1 MTSAVHPTR
10 FLCSSATEATFGTH
24 RAQKLKHALFQGDA
38 LGDAAALA
46 LSSLSPTEKAAALQG
61 SEAAPLALRA
71 LLKSSQALP
80 LWVDTERCRRGGQV
94 LLKAGILSGLA
105 LGFKSLISGYCSP
118 GGNKPLMFTRRLE
131 DDLPQRLHDTAR
143 FVRAVCATGVE
154 AGTSGFHAA
163 LHVRLIHSR
172 VRLSL
177 SPSLDW
183 KQEHWGTPINQYD
196 MAGTILLFS
205 HVLMQGIE
213 AFGMHLSPDEKE
225 DVIHLWR
232 SIGHVMGV
240 DHELLPS
247 TAREAETVWNLLEAT
262 QALPDADAVRLT
274 KALLEGPLKQAKGR
288 RQLALAKQWV
298 KFSYQTSRAL
308 LGDRYADAL
317 EYPKASALPSLF
329 VLKSMVAQGDFLRRW
344 IPTVDNAALKWGELY
359 WDRTTRAPQHSA
371 PSN

>member
-1 MTSAVHPTR
+1 MPLAR
-10 FLCSSATEATFGTH
+10 FLCSSATEATFGLH
-24 RAQKLKHALFQGDA
+24 RVQKLERALVQGDA
-38 LGDAAALA
+38 MGDAAARA
-46 LSSLSPTEKAAALQG
+46 LSSLSPPDKAAALQG
-61 SEAAPLALRA
+61 GDASPEALRE
-71 LLKSSQALP
+71 LLKSAQALP
-80 LWVDTERCRRGGQV
+80 LWVDTVRCRRGGQV
-94 LLKAGILSGLA
+94 LLKAGILSGLT

-154 AGTSGFHAA
+154 AGTPGFHAA

-172 VRLSL
+172 VRLAL
-177 SPSLDW
+177 SRSLDW
-183 KQEHWGTPINQYD
+183 KHELWGTPINQYD

-205 HVLMQGIE
+205 HVLLQGIE
-213 AFGMHLSPDEKE
+213 AFGMHLEHDEKE
-225 DVIHLWR
+225 DVTHLWR
-232 SIGHVMGV
+232 AIGHVMGV

-247 TAREAETVWNLLEAT
+247 STLEAEALWGLLEAT

-288 RQLALAKQWV
+288 RQMALAKQWV

-317 EYPKASALPSLF
+317 EYPKASAIPPLF
-329 VLKSMVAQGDFLRRW
+329 VLKSMVTQGDFLRRW
-344 IPTVDNAALKWGELY
+344 IPMVDSAALKWGEFY
-359 WDRTTRAPQHSA
+359 WDRTTREP
-371 PSN
+371 